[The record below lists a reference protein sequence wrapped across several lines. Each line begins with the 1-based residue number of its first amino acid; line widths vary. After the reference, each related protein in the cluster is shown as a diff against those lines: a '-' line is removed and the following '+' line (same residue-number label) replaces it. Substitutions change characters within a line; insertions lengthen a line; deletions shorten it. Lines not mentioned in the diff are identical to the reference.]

1 MSDPDRLAEPTR
13 PALTWLLAENQSSR
27 DSDWTPYEC
36 CDCPFATVNPEREPP
51 NPYDRGE
58 GYYDCALLDREAIWG
73 ENPPCTADD
82 WRRRARAEVERL
94 RREQGSVAGYRTAD
108 GRIHDPK
115 DVEIIR
121 F

>member
-1 MSDPDRLAEPTR
+1 MSDPDRLAEIR
-13 PALTWLLAENQSSR
+13 LDNILRHLG
-27 DSDWTPYEC
+27 
-36 CDCPFATVNPEREPP
+36 EPP
-51 NPYDRGE
+51 EHGIRMHPV
-58 GYYDCALLDREAIWG
+58 
-73 ENPPCTADD
+73 TDD
-82 WRRRARAEVERL
+82 EIRSLVAEVKRL